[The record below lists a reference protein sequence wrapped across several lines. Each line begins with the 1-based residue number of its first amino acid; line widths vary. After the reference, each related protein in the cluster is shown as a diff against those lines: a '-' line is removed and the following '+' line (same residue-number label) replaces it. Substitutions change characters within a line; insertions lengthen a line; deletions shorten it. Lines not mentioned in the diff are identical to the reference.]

1 MKTETIFLENLSQ
14 GVDCGLMLFK
24 SVDEG
29 RFLFEQTAQKKQKKH
44 SLAFSFWKL
53 CNAFAFDR
61 LRSDLET

>member
-29 RFLFEQTAQKKQKKH
+29 RFLFEQTAQKKH

-53 CNAFAFDR
+53 CNAFTFDR
-61 LRSDLET
+61 LRSDLEK